1 MAFQPSL
8 YRCCT
13 VTVGYTK
20 QGTCPLIASTYSP
33 DAIKGFVSTIK
44 GHLRN
49 RCGFG
54 RTAHARC
61 HTITV
66 PIRAADAEV
75 ASGGARGGAARLGG
89 LWLRGR
95 AAGRALI
102 SEGASA
108 VCTSHQSA
116 SVGSRT
122 RRTTMHETAGGFACP
137 LLRDLCP
144 LYRTFFRLQTVLSA
158 FWRWPSRET
167 RHVSTCDTAQHALTR
182 QCLSSRMTASNPEH
196 P

>member
-1 MAFQPSL
+1 MAAAQIVMACLKRRSGD
-8 YRCCT
+8 T
-13 VTVGYTK
+13 IVGYTK

-116 SVGSRT
+116 PHRSASVVGSRT
-122 RRTTMHETAGGFACP
+122 RTTTRHETAGGFACP

-144 LYRTFFRLQTVLSA
+144 LLLCITPSKIKGRVPFLVYPTV
-158 FWRWPSRET
+158 FYP
-167 RHVSTCDTAQHALTR
+167 TAHQV
-182 QCLSSRMTASNPEH
+182 
-196 P
+196 